1 MFSARVKTLGAILVV
16 ACAGLLIA
24 GAITFSIQ
32 YFRTIDDVDDRLHEK
47 ISALRPMTDFD
58 SATEY
63 LDNVVSGF
71 LSSQNE
77 GVVGVVD
84 GEVVVRPD
92 GGNQFETIE
101 ASALVHAATD
111 DLGSG
116 SAVVGSVSTDAGDVR
131 YIAFP
136 VHVPGDPTD
145 AVYLRAVNLD
155 VELAPVVSAITTY
168 IIAATVVMA
177 ALGFVSWFLTGRL
190 LSPLRQLREAADAVS
205 FDDLGTRVPE
215 EGDHEFADL
224 SRTMN
229 SMLDRLEA
237 SVSSQRQLLDDI
249 RHELK
254 TPITIVRG
262 HLEMMDVDDRN
273 DVVGIRD
280 MGISELDRM
289 TRLVDDIDL
298 LSSAQGDQFE
308 MRPIDVGMLTERVGE
323 LAAAIPGH
331 PFSILRRA
339 RGVVV
344 GDADR
349 LTQAWLQLADN
360 AAKYTP
366 AGSSIEIGSD
376 LDDDEA
382 RLWVRD
388 HGAGI
393 PHAARRRIFQR
404 FARVDANRD
413 IGGSGLG
420 LAIVEAIAHAHVGSC
435 EVSDTPGGGATFTIH
450 VPTGHSPASVIPTPV
465 RAGDVVLQ
473 REATT

>member
-24 GAITFSIQ
+24 GAITFSIH
-32 YFRTIDDVDDRLHEK
+32 YARTIDDVDHRLLEK
-47 ISALRPMTDFD
+47 ISALRPADDFD
-58 SATEY
+58 SATAY
-63 LDNVVSGF
+63 LDNVVAGF
-71 LSSQNE
+71 LSAQNE

-84 GEVVVRPD
+84 GTVAVEPD
-92 GGNQFETIE
+92 GGNQFTTITDP
-101 ASALVHAATD
+101 ALVRAAMAHNE
-111 DLGSG
+111 GSG
-116 SAVVGSVSTDAGDVR
+116 PTIGTVATETGDMR
-131 YIAFP
+131 YVALP
-136 VHVPGDPTD
+136 VHVPGDTTD
-145 AVYLRAVNLD
+145 AVYLRAVDLD
-155 VELAPVVSAITTY
+155 VQLAPVSSAITTY
-168 IIAATVVMA
+168 VISAVVVMA

-190 LSPLRQLREAADAVS
+190 LSPLRQLRDAADAVS

-215 EGDHEFADL
+215 DGDHEFADL

-262 HLEMMDVDDRN
+262 HLEMMDVDDRA
-273 DVVGIRD
+273 DVIAIRE

-366 AGSSIEIGSD
+366 AGSAIEIGSD
-376 LDDDEA
+376 LDDDEV

-393 PHAARRRIFQR
+393 PPAARHRIFQR

-450 VPTGHSPASVIPTPV
+450 IPTGQSPASVIPTPV